1 MWITSMKFQKTIFLY
16 FTTLSFDMASYH
28 SIGQY

>member
-1 MWITSMKFQKTIFLY
+1 MWITSMKFQNTIFLY
-16 FTTLSFDMASYH
+16 FTTLSFGKAFFH